1 MTPDPLLP
9 LRIIFICCF
18 FLTLLGGV
26 YLAKNFERLFGADT
40 SIPSENES
48 ARFYTKTEVFLVWA
62 SAVKLFAVAIWWI

>member
-1 MTPDPLLP
+1 MTSDPLLP

-18 FLTLLGGV
+18 FLTLGGGL
-26 YLAKNFERLFGADT
+26 YLAKNFERLFGVDPNL
-40 SIPSENES
+40 PSETDS